1 MTVPPALSAT
11 LGLVLAAYFYA
22 YIPILLGIA
31 AIAAGIVLLTA
42 VVAGTLAVERRTE
55 HATVK
60 A

>member
-1 MTVPPALSAT
+1 LSAT

-22 YIPILLGIA
+22 YIPMLLGIA

>member
-1 MTVPPALSAT
+1 MPDPPH
-11 LGLVLAAYFYA
+11 A
-22 YIPILLGIA
+22 YIPMLLGIA
-31 AIAAGIVLLTA
+31 ATTAGIVLLTA